1 MAPEVSLNE
10 NYSLS
15 ADLYSFSILFW
26 EVLTLRKAFAY
37 LPADEHRER
46 VIKNDE
52 RPELDPHWTPGIK
65 DLLVGCWAR
74 NPFQRPTAR
83 DAHKSTRAEIQALYV
98 DEFRRGCVIPPE
110 SNIGVRAGSG
120 VGLSAAASL
129 AAVEPLR

>member
-52 RPELDPHWTPGIK
+52 RPELDSHWTPGIK
-65 DLLVGCWAR
+65 DVLVGCWAR

-83 DAHKSTRAEIQALYV
+83 DAHKSLRAEIHALYV
-98 DEFRRGCVIPPE
+98 DEFRRGCSIPPDN
-110 SNIGVRAGSG
+110 NISVVG
-120 VGLSAAASL
+120 GLSAAA
-129 AAVEPLR
+129 AATAVEPLR